1 MFKRR
6 EYKITRESPPP
17 LPRESTHRPVDL
29 TMTTNNIFYILTHHC
44 GRYCP
49 EDHRNAP
56 FPERLPIRFIEK
68 KGVCHY
74 FLQEEYLQVSY
85 LPGFPCAN
93 YQHLAAQTSQYSYPY
108 KKKSKKWA
116 DVWLVPDIRIIIN
129 HLLVGISQFVIEELQ
144 PIKEVLLLLPHVDFI
159 G

>member
-6 EYKITRESPPP
+6 EHKITRESPP

-29 TMTTNNIFYILTHHC
+29 TMTTNNIFFINIYKVSMAILTHHC

-56 FPERLPIRFIEK
+56 FPERLPIRFIE

-93 YQHLAAQTSQYSYPY
+93 YQHLAAQMSQYSYPY

-116 DVWLVPDIRIIIN
+116 DV
-129 HLLVGISQFVIEELQ
+129 
-144 PIKEVLLLLPHVDFI
+144 
-159 G
+159 